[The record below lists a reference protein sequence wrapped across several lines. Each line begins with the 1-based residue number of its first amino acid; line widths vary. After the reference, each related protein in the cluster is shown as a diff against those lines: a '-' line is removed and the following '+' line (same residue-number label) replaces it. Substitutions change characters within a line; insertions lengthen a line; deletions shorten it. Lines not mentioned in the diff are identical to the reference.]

1 MKFTPSISKN
11 TKACFAVIARLIVSS
26 HFIYEL
32 VDKISRYTH
41 WKSIIAS
48 QAGLGAWSLWLIIVL
63 LFLGSTSLVLG
74 RYLGVGTFALCLF
87 QIPTSIMFEDSLYES
102 FDSMSACGGVIAIA
116 LLYTRPTK
124 ATGDSDEA
132 VLKNSGAFHF
142 LTNNMTGQ
150 KTTREDYTQLPDLPG
165 NNFSAVS
172 Q

>member
-41 WKSIIAS
+41 WKSIIES

-102 FDSMSACGGVIAIA
+102 FDSRLS
-116 LLYTRPTK
+116 P
-124 ATGDSDEA
+124 DDEGKQRNGYVA
-132 VLKNSGAFHF
+132 S
-142 LTNNMTGQ
+142 Q
-150 KTTREDYTQLPDLPG
+150 KTTEQTCAKILRWEWRLFLVT
-165 NNFSAVS
+165 
-172 Q
+172 